1 MGEAVTLDK
10 ETWGEQYHLL
20 YMHWLGNP
28 SSPELLDPEQ
38 NTSPARFFVLVLKPL
53 TPC

>member
-1 MGEAVTLDK
+1 MEQSCDIGQDDLE
-10 ETWGEQYHLL
+10 EQYHLL

-28 SSPELLDPEQ
+28 SSPELLNPEQ
-38 NTSPARFFVLVLKPL
+38 NTSPARFFVQVLKI